1 MTTARA
7 ATTAPSATALRTATP
22 STARAINDRL
32 ALDLLIEHGPLTAS
46 QLKTLTGLSR
56 PTVADLVERLGGAG
70 LIHLVGEAG
79 ERQRGPN
86 ARLYGIVAERAHIAG
101 LDVRVGG
108 VELAVA
114 DLAGRTVA
122 TGALAIPADRDP
134 ARALAD
140 ILGLLDAAAAR
151 AGADTLHTF
160 GIGVPGL
167 VDPASGNLRSSCF
180 PPGWHAPLVAAL
192 RERGR
197 VLLENESNLAC
208 IAEQRLGAARNLDTF
223 VLVWLGQGIGAG
235 VMLDGRLRRGASGG
249 SGELGFLPV
258 PGTGHR
264 PSRVDC
270 SGGFHTLV
278 SGLAIEEL
286 AAGHGFTGSAEECVR
301 AAAEQVDAGQDTGA
315 GAALLDELA
324 ARVVVGAAAL
334 AVILDPGCVVLGG
347 ETGRAGGTALADRV
361 EARLAEATPLS
372 TRVLAG
378 SVPGNAI
385 LDGAVLTALDDA
397 RDELFGGRQR

>member
-1 MTTARA
+1 MTA
-7 ATTAPSATALRTATP
+7 AHTATP

-108 VELAVA
+108 VEVAVA

-122 TGALAIPADRDP
+122 TGALAIPPDRDP
-134 ARALAD
+134 AQALAD
-140 ILGLLDAAAAR
+140 VLELVDDAATR

-160 GIGVPGL
+160 GIGAPGL
-167 VDPASGNLRSSCF
+167 IDPVSGNQRSADF
-180 PPGWHAPLVAAL
+180 LPGWHALLVTAL

-197 VLLENESNLAC
+197 VVLENEVNLAA
-208 IAEQRLGAARNLDTF
+208 IAEQRLGAAQGLDTF

-258 PGTGHR
+258 PGTGHL
-264 PSRVDC
+264 PSRTDC
-270 SGGFHTLV
+270 KGGFHTLV
-278 SGLAIEEL
+278 SGVAIEEL
-286 AAGHGFTGSAEECVR
+286 AARHGFTGNAVECVR
-301 AAAEQVDAGQDTGA
+301 AAVEQEGSTRQARA
-315 GAALLDELA
+315 GAAFLDELTG
-324 ARVVVGAAAL
+324 RVVLGVAAL

-347 ETGRAGGTALADRV
+347 ETGRAGGTVLADRV
-361 EARLAEATPLS
+361 EAALAEATPLT

-378 SVPGNAI
+378 TVPGNAI
-385 LDGAVLTALDDA
+385 LDGAVLTALDEA
-397 RDELFGGRQR
+397 RDDLFGRPRR